1 MSERVRVVLAVEHT
15 LPESVRVELDSSLEG
30 AGWFSASEDY
40 TCWVCRAKIY
50 ETVELE
56 RQVNKMM
63 EFAAFNAGVEG
74 RLSFA
79 LKVGEGSPKVCSTR
93 VGNGG
98 LKTRPVLPKSKLRDG
113 ARAERRDFP
122 DAEFNEPAGCHAA
135 QDGVLICRRGS
146 RAQCTTRWIPF
157 GVHG

>member
-1 MSERVRVVLAVEHT
+1 MSERVRVVLAVEQT

-40 TCWVCRAKIY
+40 TCWVCRAKVY
-50 ETVELE
+50 ETADLE

-93 VGNGG
+93 VGSGG
-98 LKTRPVLPKSKLRDG
+98 LKTRPVLPKSTGLNF
-113 ARAERRDFP
+113 ATERVP
-122 DAEFNEPAGCHAA
+122 NAGIS
-135 QDGVLICRRGS
+135 QMPSSTNLPGVTQLKT
-146 RAQCTTRWIPF
+146 AF
-157 GVHG
+157 